1 MVGSEVF
8 SFQITSVLST
18 RDRSDGHRRALK
30 HYQLMQG
37 GALSEIENK
46 SVSEDVEASTSYW
59 SSVCRRLDGAA
70 QDLVS
75 VALDFQQGLPAA
87 DFM

>member
-1 MVGSEVF
+1 
-8 SFQITSVLST
+8 
-18 RDRSDGHRRALK
+18 
-30 HYQLMQG
+30 MQR
-37 GALSEIENK
+37 GALSELENT
-46 SVSEDVEASTSYW
+46 SVSEEVELPTNQW

-75 VALDFQQGLPAA
+75 VVLDFQQGLPAA